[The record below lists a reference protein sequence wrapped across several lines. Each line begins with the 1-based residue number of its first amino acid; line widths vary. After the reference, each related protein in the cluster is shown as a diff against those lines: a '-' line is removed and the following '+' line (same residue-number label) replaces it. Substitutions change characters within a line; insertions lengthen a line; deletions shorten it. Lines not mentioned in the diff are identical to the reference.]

1 MLNKNTSTIM
11 NTTITLSAE
20 QVALLLQVLSERISV
35 GNIEPSEQS
44 LADEVLEILEDAD
57 NKITSLY

>member
-1 MLNKNTSTIM
+1 M

-20 QVALLLQVLSERISV
+20 QVAFLLQVLSERISV